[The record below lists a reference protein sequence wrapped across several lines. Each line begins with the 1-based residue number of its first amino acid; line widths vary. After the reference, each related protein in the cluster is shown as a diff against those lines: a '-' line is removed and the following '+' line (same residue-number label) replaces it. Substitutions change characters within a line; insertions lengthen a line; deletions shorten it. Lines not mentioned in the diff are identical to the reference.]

1 MQFKIGAKLFSTAII
16 LCCLLSGCGGGGGGG
31 GENSLSVMTTSGQ
44 NSSITQSQTAANF
57 IARQIAEPYANVGNY
72 SMPFNRRFAGSLKLA
87 TLVQHGIGT
96 ARISYDS
103 RDTVYLW
110 GTKYT
115 YYSGFQD
122 FTARDV
128 FGNLSGDDNLIDS
141 LQITSINMGCEIL
154 DSGNLLNITYN
165 GTLTLSGLQNQSQT
179 TIQANNLNMSG
190 TINNTDRI
198 NWTING
204 LVTINQQTYPYPTNG
219 SNESGTLVFNN
230 TTYTYSTA
238 YNGTNLASVRL
249 SGNEN
254 LDMTINLAT
263 GAVVKIDQKGTGNE
277 TQNLIG
283 SWKMV
288 AEDRD
293 AQMLTVKPNDA
304 GKVSMIHF
312 YDNGTF
318 RSESIERYSNS
329 SIDFWQTHNQPAQ
342 IITGTYSLS
351 GQTLT
356 LVAGGETVQHT
367 IIADSNQFHQIN
379 QFQEKFTW
387 QKV

>member
-1 MQFKIGAKLFSTAII
+1 MKLKIGVTFLLTALIGCFFLI
-16 LCCLLSGCGGGGGGG
+16 GCGGGGGGG
-31 GENSLSVMTTSGQ
+31 GAASALVNPGATNSIS
-44 NSSITQSQTAANF
+44 QSDAATGF
-57 IARQIAEPYANVGNY
+57 IAKQIAEPYANLNNY
-72 SMPFNRRFAGSLKLA
+72 SMPINRRSPGSLRQA
-87 TLVQHGIGT
+87 TIVQPGLGK
-96 ARISYDS
+96 ARVNYDS
-103 RDTVYLW
+103 RDTVYLR
-110 GTKYT
+110 GIRYT
-115 YYSGFQD
+115 YHSGYQD

-128 FGNLSGDDNLIDS
+128 FGNLSEDDNLIDS
-141 LQITSINMGCEIL
+141 LQITSIDMGCEIL
-154 DSGNLLNITYN
+154 DSGNLLNIVYN
-165 GTLTLSGLQNQSQT
+165 GTLTLSGLQNQTQIT
-179 TIQANNLNMSG
+179 MRVNNFNVSG

-204 LVTINQQTYPYPTNG
+204 LISINQQSYPYPTND
-219 SNESGTLVFNN
+219 STETGTLVFNN
-230 TTYTYSTA
+230 TTYAYTTV
-238 YNGTNLASVRL
+238 YNGTNLALVSL

-263 GAVVKIDQKGTGNE
+263 GAVVKIAHKGDGNE
-277 TQNLIG
+277 THNLIG

-293 AQMLTVKPNDA
+293 DRMLTVKPNDA

-342 IITGTYSLS
+342 IITGTYSFS

-356 LVAGGETVQHT
+356 LVAGGEMVHHT
-367 IIADSNQFHQIN
+367 IIVDANQFHQIN

-387 QKV
+387 QKI